1 MKMPYLTII
10 LLALLLSGCG
20 GAPSTDVDSAVTMQA
35 RRIAAGEDHISAS
48 ELADRLVR
56 DQRDFELVD
65 IRDEADF
72 AAGHIE
78 GARHIPLAGL
88 LAADSLASL
97 PAGRTI
103 VVYSNGSAHAAQAA
117 LLLNLTGRDALAL
130 LGGYNYWQAYLHDPE
145 KAGVAE
151 MDPAE
156 RARYQAV
163 ACRFA
168 GKYVAEA
175 GLLPEA
181 GGQPAVPAPA
191 AAAGQEADPLGLGL
205 GLGSERV
212 RDMEL
217 QETAQGPAEDDP
229 LGLGLGLGSEQVR
242 DMNLQEST
250 PATTEPDPLGLGLEL
265 GGDAGKSVSEPA
277 SRPEGETQRL
287 LIRAEC

>member
-1 MKMPYLTII
+1 MKMPLLTVI
-10 LLALLLSGCG
+10 LLALLLNGCG

-35 RRIAAGEDHISAS
+35 KRIAAGEDHISAA
-48 ELADRLVR
+48 ELADRLIR

-65 IRDEADF
+65 IREEADF

-78 GARHIPLAGL
+78 SARHIPLAGL
-88 LAADSLASL
+88 LAADSLDSL

-191 AAAGQEADPLGLGL
+191 AGEEADPLGLGL
-205 GLGSERV
+205 GLGSEQV

-217 QETAQGPAEDDP
+217 QESAQGPAEDDP

-250 PATTEPDPLGLGLEL
+250 PGAAEPDPLGLGLGL
-265 GGDAGKSVSEPA
+265 GGDAGKSTSEPA